1 MQQQNVM
8 KLQSTIK
15 YNSTSPAWR
24 FFSNSFKR
32 SCGSTKNQPTHP
44 SQLWHLRMVLFSQQ
58 PIWILNPETSPNI
71 SMDVCPL
78 TIPVF
83 SNHRKGS
90 HGGLLDRTMGE
101 FPTWKTSP
109 PSPQT
114 QLRAVRASH
123 HFVHAE
129 LGGLSAANY
138 LHDKLEAI
146 DHAILM
152 LKKENTW
159 WKVGE
164 YI

>member
-1 MQQQNVM
+1 MQQQNMM

-71 SMDVCPL
+71 SRIIELCPL
-78 TIPVF
+78 KSRFLKTGGWTWWLVGPD
-83 SNHRKGS
+83 HGS
-90 HGGLLDRTMGE
+90 SKPHGPNKHLYKRLVEGPC
-101 FPTWKTSP
+101 FPREEYTPSP

-114 QLRAVRASH
+114 QLRAVRVSH

-129 LGGLSAANY
+129 LGGLS
-138 LHDKLEAI
+138 
-146 DHAILM
+146 
-152 LKKENTW
+152 
-159 WKVGE
+159 G
-164 YI
+164 